1 MIIRPAAAADIEPIL
16 GIFNAAIRTSTA
28 IWRDAEVDYAD
39 RERWLDDHRRTGDTV
54 LVAEVD
60 GVVAGYASFSQWRGL
75 VGFRFSVENSIY
87 IAEGFQGQGIGRAL
101 MTELI
106 GRARAAG
113 KHLMIAD
120 ITGGNTASIRLHES
134 LGFEPAG
141 VIREVGTKFGE
152 WLDLVI
158 LQLRL

>member
-1 MIIRPAAAADIEPIL
+1 VLIRPATTADIEPIL
-16 GIFNAAIRTSTA
+16 AIYNAAIRTSTA
-28 IWRDAEVDYAD
+28 IWRDVEVDYAD
-39 RERWLDDHRRTGDTV
+39 RERWLRDHQRNGDSV

-60 GVVAGYASFSQWRGL
+60 GAVAGYASFSQWRGL

-87 IAEGFQGQGIGRAL
+87 IDERFQGRGIGRAL

-106 GRARAAG
+106 VRAREAG

-158 LQLRL
+158 LQLKL

>member
-1 MIIRPAAAADIEPIL
+1 VIIRQATAADIQPIL
-16 GIFNAAIRTSTA
+16 EIFNAAIRTSTA
-28 IWRDAEVDYAD
+28 IWRDVEVDYAD
-39 RERWLDDHRRTGDTV
+39 REHWLNDHRRNGDAV

-75 VGFRFSVENSIY
+75 VGFRYSVENSIY
-87 IAEGFQGQGIGRAL
+87 LAEGFRGQGIGRAL

-106 GRARAAG
+106 ARARAAG

-120 ITGGNTASIRLHES
+120 ITGGNAASIRLHES

-141 VIREVGTKFGE
+141 VISEVGTKFGE

-158 LQLRL
+158 LQLKL